1 MQPDAEHQQHH
12 ADLGELVCDA
22 LVGDKSGRERTDEDP
37 GHEITHERGKS
48 QPLRDNAEYESEH
61 QGDDDGRDQRRVVRH
76 RQKFLRSAGAP
87 LLIPAALQLVLSFMC
102 ANSARR
108 CRREQVCARAP
119 WYHAGK
125 RRMGSTLSRHRSA
138 QGNSVRAPSPAPS
151 GSSMRPPVLLG
162 VACGAGAALFWAAGF
177 VAARHGIAVGFSP
190 ADIVLHRFV
199 WAGLL
204 CLPLVVRAGLG
215 DLAGVGWTRG
225 VVLTLLGGPPLALFS
240 YAGFLFVPLAHGGV
254 IQPSCAALGGL
265 VLASIV
271 LKEKLAVQRA
281 VGGAIIV
288 AGLAVIGAE
297 ALTTIGAHGLIGDLS
312 FATAGLMFAVFGTL
326 LRLWRVAPTRA
337 VVVTSV
343 VSLVGLPLHWL
354 LFGFDHM
361 IELGLVENLIQMAMQ
376 GIFAGA
382 GAIYLFTR
390 SVVLLGAGRAAV
402 FPSLVPG
409 FTLLIGFLV
418 LGEVPSLAQLVGLA
432 IVLIGFRLVVKA

>member
-1 MQPDAEHQQHH
+1 
-12 ADLGELVCDA
+12 
-22 LVGDKSGRERTDEDP
+22 
-37 GHEITHERGKS
+37 
-48 QPLRDNAEYESEH
+48 
-61 QGDDDGRDQRRVVRH
+61 
-76 RQKFLRSAGAP
+76 
-87 LLIPAALQLVLSFMC
+87 
-102 ANSARR
+102 
-108 CRREQVCARAP
+108 
-119 WYHAGK
+119 
-125 RRMGSTLSRHRSA
+125 MG
-138 QGNSVRAPSPAPS
+138 Q
-151 GSSMRPPVLLG
+151 PVLLG
-162 VACGAGAALFWAAGF
+162 VACGVGAALFWAAGF
-177 VAARHGIAVGFSP
+177 VAAHHGIAVGFSP

-204 CLPLVVRAGLG
+204 CLPLVMRAGLG

-225 VVLTLLGGPPLALFS
+225 IALTLLGGPPLALFS

-265 VLASIV
+265 VLASLV
-271 LKEKLAVQRA
+271 LKEKLAAQRA

-297 ALTTIGAHGLIGDLS
+297 ALATIGGHGLIGDLS

-343 VSLVGLPLHWL
+343 VSLVVLPLHWL
-354 LFGFDHM
+354 LFGFERM
-361 IELGLVENLIQMAMQ
+361 IGLGLVENLIQMAMQ

-418 LGEVPSLAQLVGLA
+418 LGEVPSLAQLVGFA
-432 IVLIGFRLVVKA
+432 IVLIGFRLVVKT